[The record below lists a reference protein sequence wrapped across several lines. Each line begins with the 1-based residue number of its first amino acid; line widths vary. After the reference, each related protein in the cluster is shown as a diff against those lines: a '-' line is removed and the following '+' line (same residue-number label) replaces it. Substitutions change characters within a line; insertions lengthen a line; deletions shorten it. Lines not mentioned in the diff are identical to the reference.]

1 MKDLIKTVALEVA
14 DQLDPE
20 RKKLG
25 GNFQFGFNTVQLFAE
40 RIVAELSKRAEAT
53 AYDVRD
59 SNGDGQTVL
68 AKYIEDP
75 NRLIAVTVTKLFTFP
90 PIHDI
95 AKPVGLSE
103 LLEEVQKAD
112 DALSR
117 GDTNEALIRVRT
129 AWVAASAL
137 KLHVNNR
144 NMQTVED
151 IENRV
156 AEACAWAVEHESQD
170 SSRYDFAFAI
180 RSGEWRKYK

>member
-1 MKDLIKTVALEVA
+1 MSQIDEIALRQKVRAILKHHGIGPDGVIEADLLAA
-14 DQLDPE
+14 
-20 RKKLG
+20 
-25 GNFQFGFNTVQLFAE
+25 F
-40 RIVAELSKRAEAT
+40 AELSKRAEPVGFV
-53 AYDVRD
+53 AY
-59 SNGDGQTVL
+59 GDRVEW
-68 AKYIEDP
+68 Y
-75 NRLIAVTVTKLFTFP
+75 TKPLPETDLFTVP

-95 AKPVGLSE
+95 AKPVGLTE

-112 DALSR
+112 AALSR

-156 AEACAWAVEHESQD
+156 AEACANLTYETLDDTFLSGHGYATNLSE
-170 SSRYDFAFAI
+170 AI